1 MKQKKLILFIVL
13 SYALAWGCWLPVLDK
28 IESSPFDS
36 VPVVLLLF
44 FIGAYSPTLAGIF
57 LTAFFDGKSGL
68 QELKSR
74 LRLRRKEM
82 KWILISLGI
91 GPVLVGLAFLG
102 YLVLNGQVGEVNVGL
117 LPWLPIVFIVPVIF
131 GPLAEEFGWRGF
143 LLPLLDPRSR
153 PIRSSVIVGFIW
165 ALWHAPLFWAK
176 SGTAISGFEVTIP
189 LVALFFVAVI
199 GSSFIYT
206 WVFYNT
212 SGNIVMAI
220 LIHLG
225 MNSSGT
231 IRGMLFPDMGLG
243 DSLDFYMIYVAVL
256 WVVVVLIITIRSPRW
271 GFLKG

>member
-1 MKQKKLILFIVL
+1 
-13 SYALAWGCWLPVLDK
+13 
-28 IESSPFDS
+28 
-36 VPVVLLLF
+36 
-44 FIGAYSPTLAGIF
+44 
-57 LTAFFDGKSGL
+57 
-68 QELKSR
+68 
-74 LRLRRKEM
+74 M
-82 KWILISLGI
+82 KWMFISIGI
-91 GPVLVGLAFLG
+91 GPVLVSLAFLG
-102 YLVLNGQVGEVNVGL
+102 YLVLDGQVGDVNVGL

-143 LLPLLDPRSR
+143 VLPLLNPGSR

-165 ALWHAPLFWAK
+165 AFWHAPLFWAK

-231 IRGMLFPDMGLG
+231 IRGMFFPDMGLG
-243 DSLDFYMIYVAVL
+243 DSLVFYMVYVAVL
-256 WVVVVLIITIRSPRW
+256 WGFVFLIITIRSPRW